1 MMVIGGGCSFRDN
14 NASSVSDAAAVQSAN
29 TITAIQYAGGFTL
42 EQRQGYRILRVLT
55 PWRDARISFSYALVP
70 RGAKHPILEPGV
82 VLVETP
88 VRRIVLAST
97 TFVVYFAMLGI
108 EDSIAGISGC
118 RMVNT
123 PSVAARI
130 QDGRIQEVG
139 DGSGSAEGLN
149 MERLLSLQPDL
160 VMTFATGIS
169 QYDLHDRL
177 REKDFK
183 VAINSEYME
192 TTPLGRTEWIK
203 FIAAFFDK
211 EDEAERLF
219 ADTAI
224 RYANL
229 TAMTRDV
236 AQKPKVFCGSNY
248 RGTWHMPGGNSYVA
262 RFLRDAG
269 AAYLW
274 EEDRGTGSTPLNI
287 EAVLSRARHADYWL
301 NPGVHRSRE
310 EIAAEDERYSVFP
323 AFRAGRVYSD
333 NAKMDAAGGNDIWET
348 GVAYPDI
355 VLADLIS
362 IFHPEIL
369 QDHRRTWYWQLPEKA
384 SERK

>member
-1 MMVIGGGCSFRDN
+1 
-14 NASSVSDAAAVQSAN
+14 
-29 TITAIQYAGGFTL
+29 
-42 EQRQGYRILRVLT
+42 
-55 PWRDARISFSYALVP
+55 
-70 RGAKHPILEPGV
+70 
-82 VLVETP
+82 
-88 VRRIVLAST
+88 
-97 TFVVYFAMLGI
+97 
-108 EDSIAGISGC
+108 
-118 RMVNT
+118 
-123 PSVAARI
+123 
-130 QDGRIQEVG
+130 
-139 DGSGSAEGLN
+139 
-149 MERLLSLQPDL
+149 
-160 VMTFATGIS
+160 
-169 QYDLHDRL
+169 L